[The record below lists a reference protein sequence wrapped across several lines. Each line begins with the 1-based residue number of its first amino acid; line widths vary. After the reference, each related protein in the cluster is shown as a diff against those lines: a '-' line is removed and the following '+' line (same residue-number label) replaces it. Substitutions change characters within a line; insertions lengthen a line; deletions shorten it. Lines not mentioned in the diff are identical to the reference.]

1 MPKFIEPDKTQDCL
15 NRLLYLFAERI
26 GVVIHVNGW
35 LNEDIVA
42 LNFLRGEG
50 IHYAEINIGDIQCL
64 KDFENLLG

>member
-1 MPKFIEPDKTQDCL
+1 MPKFIKPNKTQDCL
-15 NRLLYLFAERI
+15 NRLLYQFAERI

-35 LNEDIVA
+35 LDEDIVA

-50 IHYAEINIGDIQCL
+50 FHYVEINLKDILCL